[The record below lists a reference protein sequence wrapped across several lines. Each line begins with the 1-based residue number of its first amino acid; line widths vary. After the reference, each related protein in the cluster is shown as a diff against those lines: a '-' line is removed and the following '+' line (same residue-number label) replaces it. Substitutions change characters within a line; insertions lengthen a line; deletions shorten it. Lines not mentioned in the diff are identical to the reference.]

1 MSCTG
6 PSSLRVSSP
15 GSYWHSNI
23 CPSSA
28 VSSAGE
34 TPAPHTQLPT
44 DVPVW
49 EAGAPSLL
57 PSLPPCQHKAASRTR
72 RFQSF
77 PFQQSRSTAG
87 KCPGCFMLGAR
98 GRELQSTALC
108 APCWS
113 SAGFPRARSAWQ
125 ELCVPQAAAHRAG
138 WGSPSAVTPWGRAG
152 CASPWSSSG
161 KQKCSSSQGLPT
173 SRCQVLRGSSPG
185 GITSPGR
192 PQKEPDAKLS
202 GAGSTAR
209 GWTGPGNSPRWM
221 NGRTRQSCAQ
231 RWALLQLRCLLLG
244 PDGSSAPPSCCSQG
258 AAPARPSGFPAR
270 LSPTRNCRLAASFPP
285 LLLCQSLP
293 PVAKPPRPS
302 PHIPPVPFCFPLA
315 DSPTTLLLPS
325 TSPQHCVQY
334 PTSTSS

>member
-1 MSCTG
+1 MQMSCAS
-6 PSSLRVSSP
+6 PRSLRVSSP
-15 GSYWHSNI
+15 GSYWHSNF

-34 TPAPHTQLPT
+34 TPAAHCAHTAPHTQLPT
-44 DVPVW
+44 DVPAG
-49 EAGAPSLL
+49 EAGAPSLF

-152 CASPWSSSG
+152 CASP
-161 KQKCSSSQGLPT
+161 
-173 SRCQVLRGSSPG
+173 
-185 GITSPGR
+185 
-192 PQKEPDAKLS
+192 
-202 GAGSTAR
+202 
-209 GWTGPGNSPRWM
+209 
-221 NGRTRQSCAQ
+221 
-231 RWALLQLRCLLLG
+231 
-244 PDGSSAPPSCCSQG
+244 
-258 AAPARPSGFPAR
+258 
-270 LSPTRNCRLAASFPP
+270 
-285 LLLCQSLP
+285 
-293 PVAKPPRPS
+293 
-302 PHIPPVPFCFPLA
+302 
-315 DSPTTLLLPS
+315 
-325 TSPQHCVQY
+325 
-334 PTSTSS
+334 